1 MIKFRPYYDKDE
13 GARWIN
19 KMADEGYAVTGFFAG
34 FFNLEPCEPGK
45 YTYQVDF
52 SEKFFAVS
60 NNYREFMQEAGVE
73 IVQIWGPWVY
83 LRKLKAEGPFE
94 LYTDVDS
101 SIEHY
106 RKIRKMFKVVAAL
119 EIACFFLVLLSAI
132 GGGMI
137 SYMLPSIF
145 LACAF
150 SLIFVNMVIK
160 TNHKLKELYEQKG
173 EVMDSGCDRKIS
185 FFLPAGLFL
194 NSIALIL
201 KETVHHNI
209 TITIQIAAICLML
222 IGIYRTSRIRRME

>member
-1 MIKFRPYYDKDE
+1 MIKFRPYFDKDE
-13 GARWIN
+13 GTRWIN

-34 FFNLEPCEPGK
+34 FFNLEPCEPEK

-52 SEKFFAVS
+52 SEKFFSVS

-106 RKIRKMFKVVAAL
+106 QKIRKMFKMVSAI
-119 EIACFFLVLLSAI
+119 EIACLFLVLISAI

-150 SLIFVNMVIK
+150 VLILVNMVFK
-160 TNHKLKELYEQKG
+160 TNRKLKELYEQKG
-173 EVMDSGCDRKIS
+173 EIMDSGCDRKIS
-185 FFLPAGLFL
+185 FFLPCGLL
-194 NSIALIL
+194 VNSAALLL
-201 KETVHHNI
+201 KETISSDAIIVL
-209 TITIQIAAICLML
+209 QIVAIVLML
-222 IGIYRTSRIRRME
+222 IGIYKTMRLRRME